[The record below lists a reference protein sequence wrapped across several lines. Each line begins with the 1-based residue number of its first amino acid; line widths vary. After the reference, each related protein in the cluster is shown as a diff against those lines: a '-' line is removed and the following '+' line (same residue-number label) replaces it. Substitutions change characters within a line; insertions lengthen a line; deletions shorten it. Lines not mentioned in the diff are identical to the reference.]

1 MVTIVMKAFQMPKFK
16 KYTKKLPRHLQQ
28 VLLDAVEDVLSDTD
42 IGELKK
48 GLNML
53 TAEQVIKEIYRL
65 PMNEREKIARH
76 IIEFG
81 IRMSHHDVPEILDVK
96 EWQNEIA
103 SKPFNLKQASE
114 YLGISTVTLRRW
126 IKAGRISAY
135 KIGRA
140 YSLDVLALKEFKKKH
155 LS

>member
-1 MVTIVMKAFQMPKFK
+1 
-16 KYTKKLPRHLQQ
+16 
-28 VLLDAVEDVLSDTD
+28 
-42 IGELKK
+42 
-48 GLNML
+48 ML
-53 TAEQVIKEIYRL
+53 TAEQVIKEIYLL
-65 PMNEREKIARH
+65 PMEERKKIARH

-81 IRMSHHDVPEILDVK
+81 IRNFHNDVPEILDV
-96 EWQNEIA
+96 EAWQSEIA

-140 YSLDVLALKEFKKKH
+140 YSLDVPTLKNFKKKN

>member
-1 MVTIVMKAFQMPKFK
+1 
-16 KYTKKLPRHLQQ
+16 
-28 VLLDAVEDVLSDTD
+28 
-42 IGELKK
+42 
-48 GLNML
+48 ML
-53 TAEQVIKEIYRL
+53 TAKQVIKEIYLL
-65 PMNEREKIARH
+65 PMDEREKIARH

-81 IRMSHHDVPEILDVK
+81 IRNTHHDMPEILDVK
-96 EWQNEIA
+96 EWQSEIA

-140 YSLDVLALKEFKKKH
+140 YSLDVSALKDLKKQH

>member
-1 MVTIVMKAFQMPKFK
+1 
-16 KYTKKLPRHLQQ
+16 
-28 VLLDAVEDVLSDTD
+28 
-42 IGELKK
+42 
-48 GLNML
+48 ML
-53 TAEQVIKEIYRL
+53 TAEKVLKDIYLLPIEEKE
-65 PMNEREKIARH
+65 KVARY

-81 IRMSHHDVPEILDVK
+81 IKSPYHELPEILDVK
-96 EWQNEIA
+96 EWQNKIA

>member
-1 MVTIVMKAFQMPKFK
+1 
-16 KYTKKLPRHLQQ
+16 
-28 VLLDAVEDVLSDTD
+28 
-42 IGELKK
+42 
-48 GLNML
+48 ML
-53 TAEQVIKEIYRL
+53 TAEQVIKEIYLL

-81 IRMSHHDVPEILDVK
+81 IRISHHDVPEILDVK

-103 SKPFNLKQASE
+103 TKPFNLKQASE
-114 YLGISTVTLRRW
+114 YLGISAVTLRRW